1 MTKKRLSILLT
12 LLAVAVDVVAIVLLV
27 PVFISPADHP
37 IGTVTPVIGLIVAGL
52 LLGLASSVLRKQSKA
67 PAQS

>member
-37 IGTVTPVIGLIVAGL
+37 IATATPLVGLIVVGL

-67 PAQS
+67 PTQS